1 MSEDTERDAGSQRAA
16 ARVGGERHGST
27 SHRAIRDVPSLQALA
42 HPTRLALLEAIGLTG
57 AMTATQ
63 ASAAVG
69 ESPTACAYHLRMLGR
84 LGFVEEAGGGRG
96 RQRPWRLVPAGVS
109 FDEDSD
115 DPAVAA
121 AAGALSQ
128 VLLEKFIANIRRF
141 ALARPSYPRE
151 VREATDTVQLA
162 VHLTPHEAGRLRDEL
177 IAVLTRHAH
186 LERLG
191 DAAQRP
197 AGSYPFEIIAFTHVL
212 NVPGL
217 TPGAI
222 GAQPPPPPQRTDL
235 PARRRRLIPG

>member
-1 MSEDTERDAGSQRAA
+1 MNEETNRDTGSPQAPA
-16 ARVGGERHGST
+16 PGSERHGST
-27 SHRAIRDVPSLQALA
+27 SYRAIRDVPSLQALA
-42 HPTRLALLEAIGLTG
+42 HPTRLALLEAIGLGG

-69 ESPTACAYHLRMLGR
+69 ESPTACAYHLRMLAR

-96 RQRPWRLVPAGVS
+96 RERPWRLVPVGMS

-128 VLLEKFIANIRRF
+128 VFLEKFIADIRRF
-141 ALARPSYPRE
+141 ALARSSYPRE
-151 VREATDTVQLA
+151 VREVTDPVQLA
-162 VHLTPHEAGRLRDEL
+162 VHLTPQEAGALREEL
-177 IAVLTRHAH
+177 IAVLTRRAH

-191 DAAQRP
+191 DPAQRP
-197 AGSYPFEIIAFTHVL
+197 QGSYPFEIIAFTHVL

-217 TPGAI
+217 TPGAT
-222 GAQPPPPPQRTDL
+222 GAQPPPPPHRADL